1 MDYNL
6 LKSQEGISDLLG
18 RILKKKEVLDS
29 CRPLPSSAIERVR
42 QELSIEWTY
51 NSNSIEGNSLTL
63 AETRIVLQD
72 GLTIGGKPLRE
83 HFEAINHDKAI
94 NFLEELVNIAYE
106 IRTIDVLSIH
116 ELVMKNIDDQF
127 AGRIRNG
134 MVRILGANFSPP
146 SPEKVSDLLDTLIED
161 VNLNVDNWDLP
172 FLVTYFHHKL
182 VWIHPFFDGNG
193 RTGRLAMNL
202 LFMKHGFPPAIIL
215 KNDRKKYYTAL
226 NLANNGDYSK
236 LYLLILQAIERSLNI
251 YIQII
256 PKAYEV
262 YESISTIAN
271 DPEVPYGMEYIS
283 LLARTGKI
291 DAFKEGRNWVTTKN
305 AVMTH
310 HRAKQ

>member
-1 MDYNL
+1 
-6 LKSQEGISDLLG
+6 
-18 RILKKKEVLDS
+18 
-29 CRPLPSSAIERVR
+29 
-42 QELSIEWTY
+42 
-51 NSNSIEGNSLTL
+51 
-63 AETRIVLQD
+63 
-72 GLTIGGKPLRE
+72 
-83 HFEAINHDKAI
+83 
-94 NFLEELVNIAYE
+94 
-106 IRTIDVLSIH
+106 
-116 ELVMKNIDDQF
+116 
-127 AGRIRNG
+127 
-134 MVRILGANFSPP
+134 
-146 SPEKVSDLLDTLIED
+146 
-161 VNLNVDNWDLP
+161 
-172 FLVTYFHHKL
+172 
-182 VWIHPFFDGNG
+182 
-193 RTGRLAMNL
+193 MNL